1 MPGKPA
7 TKSHQP
13 INVDSPAT
21 RTRSKTTDHDA
32 TQDDDAM
39 PISPTVE
46 TGSKRKEDEVSTEDE
61 EDPLGENEPAPK
73 KAKVGDDGHAQ
84 PKKSE
89 DEDEEEA
96 DVKPKSGASRG
107 RRASKAGG
115 ARGRASATTKKEEDE
130 KAKKEEAS
138 EDAEMHDEETK
149 PAAGDE
155 DLMQEVN
162 GVLERG
168 HIYFFYRPKI
178 DVGPEDEVHDL
189 DDVSKFHI
197 LLLPRESEASSKKQ
211 RFRLFT
217 IGKKRLPDR
226 AKGGRE
232 VFWASMQKF
241 GDDFT
246 EFKAA
251 EAMGPRDYET
261 KTKGK
266 RHNEPARVAGRGQY
280 ALFSPKPDTP
290 SQRATHLLYYLTH
303 PSPDEIGEV
312 QEELSIYASGSFLIQ
327 IKNPKASNP
336 PQAGLRRDKKAD
348 YGEELVEEK
357 FGGDAEAGTGRRFIA
372 PNPASMLD
380 FEGTEMLLIPEKHE
394 VEEIMT
400 DEKTEQAIEKEATEE
415 AHHLSPRDV
424 LKELRLNEKTF
435 PVTALEGD
443 WL

>member
-1 MPGKPA
+1 
-7 TKSHQP
+7 
-13 INVDSPAT
+13 
-21 RTRSKTTDHDA
+21 
-32 TQDDDAM
+32 
-39 PISPTVE
+39 
-46 TGSKRKEDEVSTEDE
+46 
-61 EDPLGENEPAPK
+61 
-73 KAKVGDDGHAQ
+73 KAKVGEDGHAQ

-89 DEDEEEA
+89 DEEEEA
-96 DVKPKSGASRG
+96 VKPKSGTSRG
-107 RRASKAGG
+107 RRASKTSGALSKAG
-115 ARGRASATTKKEEDE
+115 AT
-130 KAKKEEAS
+130 AKKEDEEKAEKEGS
-138 EDAEMHDEETK
+138 PDDAEMHDEQSK
-149 PAAGDE
+149 AATGEE

-178 DVGPEDEVHDL
+178 DVGPEDEVQDL

-197 LLLPRESEASSKKQ
+197 LLLPRESETSSNKQ

-290 SQRATHLLYYLTH
+290 SQRATHLLYFLTH
-303 PSPDEIGEV
+303 PSPEEIGEV
-312 QEELSIYASGSFLIQ
+312 QEELSIYASGSFIIQ

-336 PQAGLRRDKKAD
+336 PQAGLRPDKKAE
-348 YGEELVEEK
+348 YGEEVIEEK
-357 FGGDAEAGTGRRFIA
+357 FGGDAEVGTGRRFIA

-380 FEGTEMLLIPEKHE
+380 FEGTEMLMIPEKHE
-394 VEEIMT
+394 VDEIMT
-400 DEKTEQAIEKEATEE
+400 DEKTEQEIEKEVTEE
-415 AHHLSPRDV
+415 AHYLSPKDV